1 MGGLGWLE
9 KSESEKRIKGWR
21 QSERKVMIETV
32 EDLIQTSYKYAKS
45 KYTPSAQRAR
55 WIKLAGQMI
64 WYKDQILKNTSL
76 EAMEIEMG
84 KLKQRVLEGE
94 EWRNRQTLTMR
105 RRIVFRKPGGNQAQD
120 PDKAESSESVEDAET
135 SGASNAEEPEGGKET
150 VTSPAG

>member
-1 MGGLGWLE
+1 
-9 KSESEKRIKGWR
+9 
-21 QSERKVMIETV
+21 MIETV

-94 EWRNRQTLTMR
+94 EWRNRQSVTMRR
-105 RRIVFRKPGGNQAQD
+105 RRIVFRKPGDNHAQD
-120 PDKAESSESVEDAET
+120 LDKAESSENVVDAEA
-135 SGASNAEEPEGGKET
+135 SGASNAEEPEDGKET
-150 VTSPAG
+150 VTSSAE